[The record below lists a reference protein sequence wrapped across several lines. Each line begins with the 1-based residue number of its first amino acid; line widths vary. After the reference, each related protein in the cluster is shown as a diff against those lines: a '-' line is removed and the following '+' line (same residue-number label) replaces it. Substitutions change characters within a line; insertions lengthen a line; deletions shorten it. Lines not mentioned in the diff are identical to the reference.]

1 MFADTR
7 YLPVPSLPG
16 PPLGSS
22 CHGSLQRFKG
32 AICFSR
38 SCLHNG
44 YLPHRGQMHRD
55 RRGPGH
61 LKYKSPRCKA
71 FICDYTSLIFFIFYY
86 STCRALLHSS
96 LSRDGTI
103 STNKVGLFVVCLFV
117 FLSAAANACNY
128 EKRGERDTYLVCVHV
143 CACRGE
149 EVIKENI
156 PQGGSIAVI
165 QSCMGPSVGST
176 DTVLRVCRLY

>member
-44 YLPHRGQMHRD
+44 YLPHRGQTRRG
-55 RRGPGH
+55 RRGPRR
-61 LKYKSPRCKA
+61 LKYKSPRRKSLYLRLHFLYFYFFC
-71 FICDYTSLIFFIFYY
+71 FSTS
-86 STCRALLHSS
+86 RALLHSS
-96 LSRDGTI
+96 LSLNGAI
-103 STNKVGLFVVCLFV
+103 STNEVGLFVVCLFV

-128 EKRGERDTYLVCVHV
+128 EKRGERDTYLAA
-143 CACRGE
+143 CACMCAHVE
-149 EVIKENI
+149 E
-156 PQGGSIAVI
+156 G
-165 QSCMGPSVGST
+165 
-176 DTVLRVCRLY
+176 R